1 MNKPKLNSLSS
12 RLLKIVT
19 ILALSYLVIMSAIM
33 IPWGFLNADQDHKEL
48 EQKLVLSLSS
58 SAAIALYV
66 NNAEIANE
74 VISALLLHEEI
85 DAVRLESDDG
95 VSFASNHLVIAEP
108 DLWAHANQYR
118 IYSPTDGKPIGTLYV
133 HNDHAAL
140 QQTAMGQVLQQVLF
154 ILIQFL
160 LTVVALV
167 LIFKRIVGQPLTA
180 LSNDLNTMNPE
191 KPKKIHVD
199 SRNQNNELGVVVH
212 SVNTFIDN
220 SRQAIERE
228 RELRSQIEHW
238 EHYYRN
244 MAEQDALTGVKNRM
258 GCEKYI
264 EHAAR
269 SSQYIALLLVDLD
282 GFKAVND
289 SYGHAAGDLIL
300 TVIASRFAELQS
312 KSNVPGVVGR
322 IGGDEFVIYL
332 VLQNNDHELLSK
344 VAQDAIELANLPA
357 EYNGQQIK
365 VGCSIGIAVQSSHG
379 LSLEKLLHRADQ
391 AMYSVKQTG
400 KNGHQFYR
408 GEEKAHANRA

>member
-1 MNKPKLNSLSS
+1 MNKPKLNSLSN
-12 RLLKIVT
+12 RLLKTVT
-19 ILALSYLVIMSAIM
+19 ILALSYLVIISMIM
-33 IPWGFLNADQDHKEL
+33 IPWGFVNADKEHKEL
-48 EQKLVLSLSS
+48 EQKLVLSLSN

-74 VISALLLHEEI
+74 VISSLLLHEEI

-133 HNDHAAL
+133 HNNHAAL
-140 QQTAMGQVLQQVLF
+140 QQTAIGQVLQQVLF
-154 ILIQFL
+154 ILIQFT

-167 LIFKRIVGQPLTA
+167 LLFKRIVGQPLTV
-180 LSNDLNTMNPE
+180 LSNDLNAISVEN
-191 KPKKIHVD
+191 PKKIPVD
-199 SRNQNNELGVVVH
+199 ANNENNELGVVVH

-228 RELRSQIEHW
+228 RELRAQIEHW

-264 EHAAR
+264 EHAALC
-269 SSQYIALLLVDLD
+269 SQYIALLLVDLD

-300 TVIASRFAELQS
+300 TVVASRFAELQS
-312 KSNVPGVVGR
+312 NSNVPGVVGR
-322 IGGDEFVIYL
+322 IGGDEFVIFL
-332 VLQNNDHELLSK
+332 VLQSNDHDLLTK
-344 VAQDAIELANLPA
+344 VAQEAIELANHPA
-357 EYNGQQIK
+357 DYNGQEIK

-379 LSLEKLLHRADQ
+379 LSLERLLHRADQ
-391 AMYSVKQTG
+391 AMYSVKQKG
-400 KNGHQFYR
+400 KNSYQFYR
-408 GEEKAHANRA
+408 GEEKAHADQA